1 MAYDPGEGGGGVD
14 SPFIPRY
21 LPEGKPVIEYG
32 RVYSALSPFALHF
45 EFRPLG
51 FENWTE
57 NIEGDTTVEVLI
69 DEETFER
76 INAVYDIPYSLII
89 SLIASGQIRRRIDI
103 SYVGSG
109 YTWSNF
115 VYDSYYVQTIRQ
127 EPNSRKYRVVCVG
140 AKEYLSKRL
149 AIPAGRNVVDGTVS
163 VPDGSQAAKPIP
175 ASQILTFS
183 SKSQKGVIA
192 GLLAETATLQAMP
205 IQHSAYGLTGS
216 MQRTYLMKDFRSIKE
231 AIDNLMDDQGGE
243 DVIFDGGY
251 GTRENVSFLFTIGNE
266 IQRGIPIVNLST
278 RNAEIFLPTVE
289 LAQADSVNNLWT
301 VGNATDGNILL
312 AHKVQAGT
320 TGKILLQ
327 SANTERND
335 IQTPAFLLQYTLGI
349 LERSGSYVRT
359 MALSSGLTPKMFLA
373 YAGNYLYIQSPERPD
388 IHETWWLVVSR
399 TINMATKMIDFDLE
413 EWVMDNNGNGIPDRE
428 E

>member
-1 MAYDPGEGGGGVD
+1 MAYDPGEGGGVD
-14 SPFIPRY
+14 TPFPTRY
-21 LPEGKPVIEYG
+21 LPESKPVIEFA
-32 RVYSALSPFALHF
+32 RVYSSLSPFGIQF
-45 EFRPLG
+45 EFRPLA

-57 NIEGDTTVEVLI
+57 HVEGDTTVDVII
-69 DEETFER
+69 DEATMARF
-76 INAVYDIPYSLII
+76 NAVYDGPYSLIL
-89 SLIASGQIRRRIDI
+89 SLIASGLIRRRIDRA
-103 SYVGSG
+103 YVGGG
-109 YTWSNF
+109 YTWSSF

-127 EPNSRKYRVVCVG
+127 ESDGKNYRVVCVG

-149 AIPAGRNVVDGTVS
+149 AIPAGVNTTDGTVT

-183 SKSQKGVIA
+183 SKTQKGVIA
-192 GLLAETATLQAMP
+192 GLLTQTATLQSMP
-205 IQHSAYGLTGS
+205 IQYSANGLTGS

-231 AIDNLMDDQGGE
+231 AIDNLIDDQGGN

-251 GTRENVSFLFTIGNE
+251 GSRNNVSFLFTLSGE
-266 IQRGIPIVNLST
+266 LERGIPVVSLNS
-278 RNAEIFLPTVE
+278 RNSEIFQPTVE
-289 LAQADSVNNLWT
+289 LAKADSVNNIWT

-335 IQTPAFLLQYTLGI
+335 IQTPDFLLQYALGI
-349 LERSGSYVRT
+349 LEKSGSYVRT
-359 MALSSGLTPKMFLA
+359 MALTSGLTPKMFLA
-373 YAGNYLYIQSPERPD
+373 YAGNYLYIQSPEQPD
-388 IHETWWLVVSR
+388 IHETWWLVASR
-399 TINMATKMIDFDLE
+399 TINMSSKTIDFDLE